1 MRGRPRYPLV
11 RFRFE
16 RAYLMGITQTKRQ
29 IGQLQNQ
36 LRQESHAHDVRLLK
50 LALVMVVLAVAAA
63 YMHGKLIL

>member
-1 MRGRPRYPLV
+1 
-11 RFRFE
+11 
-16 RAYLMGITQTKRQ
+16 MGITQTKRQ

-50 LALVMVVLAVAAA
+50 LALVMVVLAVLAA